1 VVLVGER
8 ATKASVGM
16 SLNDPVDDVLELTA
30 VQAIVLGFAV
40 RESCYG
46 YKISAR
52 IEGGVCGSFVRLDR
66 KAVYVILRQLE
77 VLGCVT
83 MVEGEQRLRTEG
95 RLLDKRQRRWYTA
108 TPVGTR
114 AYKQWIVSKFR
125 AEPERV
131 ELLSRIMS
139 ASAVRPGIGMLQAV
153 LDECQAFCDGRE
165 EALAALQALTMS
177 CSDSDALCAR
187 LVLLERTIALRGQ
200 RMWIKLA
207 RAEMAAHEQ
216 RRSPKGLMGRSKASR
231 AFRNGSTSQI
241 WQEAKGEEQVMVD
254 VE

>member
-1 VVLVGER
+1 
-8 ATKASVGM
+8 M
-16 SLNDPVDDVLELTA
+16 SLNDQADETLELTA
-30 VQAIVLGFAV
+30 AQAIVLGFAV

-46 YKISAR
+46 YEIAAR
-52 IEGGVCGSFVRLDR
+52 IEEGVCGSFVRLDR

-77 VLGCVT
+77 VLSCVT
-83 MVEGEQRLRTEG
+83 IVEGEQRRRTPG

-114 AYKQWIVSKFR
+114 AYEQWIVSKFR

-139 ASAVRPGIGMLQAV
+139 ASAVRPGMGMLQAV

-165 EALAALQALTMS
+165 EALAALQALTVS
-177 CSDSDALCAR
+177 CSDTDALCAR

-200 RMWIKLA
+200 RLWIKLA
-207 RAEMAAHEQ
+207 RAEMAAHE
-216 RRSPKGLMGRSKASR
+216 RRRGPKGLVSRSKVPS
-231 AFRNGSTSQI
+231 AFRNGATGQV
-241 WQEAKGEEQVMVD
+241 WQEANGEEQVRVD